1 MTRNSNH
8 KSIQSTQSSSQMT
21 TLERSGD
28 ETIDSLIN
36 GFDAPEF
43 EGGYETLPYLQ
54 MLNQQ
59 DPSQAGFFLTLEN
72 AEEISFA
79 DPAGEWAPYTATFSS
94 GSTAKG
100 YRSLTARFLILRK
113 PPLLMFEKE
122 SGNFIGVYS
131 QQDYSRD
138 TMILKTRYLTYL
150 VNQQKQLLH
159 QSPLLFTTK
168 TTFCGS
174 FGEANGKFRREMSK
188 AYAQA
193 TGAKKARSDC
203 FLSLS
208 IFSVQVQPELKGKK
222 AKSWVC
228 SVADY
233 GKPIAQNWQNFFV
246 GYDEIL
252 KVKILTEFEEWVDF
266 GNPDRETKPPVS
278 DHNADYSEDS
288 YGADV
293 DYGSDEIPYMQEF

>member
-1 MTRNSNH
+1 MTRNRQHNCVETS
-8 KSIQSTQSSSQMT
+8 QSERPVAMP
-21 TLERSGD
+21 ERSVI
-28 ETIDSLIN
+28 EAKSAIA

-54 MLNQQ
+54 MLNQS
-59 DPSQAGFFLTLEN
+59 DPNQAGFFLLEN
-72 AEEISFA
+72 AEEVGFA
-79 DPAGEWAPYTATFSS
+79 DPTGEWTSHTTRFSS
-94 GSTAKG
+94 GSTAEG
-100 YRSLTARFLILRK
+100 YRSLTAQFLILRRS
-113 PPLLMFEKE
+113 PLMMFEKE

-131 QQDYSRD
+131 QQDYNRD
-138 TMILKTRYLTYL
+138 AMILKTRYLVYL

-168 TTFCGS
+168 TTFCSS
-174 FGEANGKFRREMSK
+174 FGEATGTFRREMSK

-193 TGAKKARSDC
+193 TGAKKARSDR
-203 FLSLS
+203 FLALS
-208 IFSVQVQPELKGKK
+208 IFAVQVQPELKGKK

-246 GYDEIL
+246 GYDETL
-252 KVKILTEFEEWVDF
+252 KEKILSEFEEWADF

-278 DHNADYSEDS
+278 DNSVDYSKDGYS
-288 YGADV
+288 ADI
-293 DYGSDEIPYMQEF
+293 DYGSDQIPYMQEF